1 MTSELTIL
9 DEQIAA
15 REAELVEMRERRAV
29 LSFNR
34 HAVGVAAVIAADLG
48 TYAGE
53 ILSDSKRPTAVLGRY
68 LLVIAIQQEL
78 ELPTLQV
85 AKLVQR
91 DHTTLL
97 TMVPQIRRAAETIPQ
112 LQHIIERARAEVR
125 KAWGVAKT
133 TTRDTRGT
141 L

>member
-9 DEQIAA
+9 DEHIAA
-15 REAELVEMRERRAV
+15 REAELMQMRERRAI

-78 ELPTLQV
+78 ELPTLQI

-97 TMVPQIRRAAETIPQ
+97 TMVPKIRRAAETSPQ

-125 KAWGVAKT
+125 KAWGLVERT
-133 TTRDTRGT
+133 SGGNQ
-141 L
+141 